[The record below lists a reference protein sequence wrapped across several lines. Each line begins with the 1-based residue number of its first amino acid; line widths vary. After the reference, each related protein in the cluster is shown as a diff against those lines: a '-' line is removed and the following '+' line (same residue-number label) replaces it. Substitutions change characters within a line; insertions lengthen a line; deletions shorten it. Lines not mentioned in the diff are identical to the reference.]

1 MKIGTN
7 NISCAIPIRWDPSG
21 IPFLKFKSNYKNR
34 RLLLLLRSNGLWVS
48 TSTEEQT
55 LEHGPW
61 LGAGVSGYL
70 RQ

>member
-1 MKIGTN
+1 MG
-7 NISCAIPIRWDPSG
+7 DPKKVG
-21 IPFLKFKSNYKNR
+21 PFLKFKSNYKNR
-34 RLLLLLRSNGLWVS
+34 RVLLLLRSNGAPPPLQC
-48 TSTEEQT
+48 TEEQT